1 MIYPSWRVTQQT
13 NRGTRNQISHGTT
26 VTATTQGKG
35 SDNYHTV
42 EPLQQTH
49 GRTLQQWQHP
59 IANAATVRGKAAIA
73 KVTAAS
79 TEVTAA
85 QQIREGCG

>member
-1 MIYPSWRVTQQT
+1 M
-13 NRGTRNQISHGTT
+13 
-26 VTATTQGKG
+26 AATQGKG
-35 SDNYHTV
+35 SNNYHTV
-42 EPLQQTH
+42 GP
-49 GRTLQQWQHP
+49 LQQWQHP
-59 IANAATVRGKAAIA
+59 TAANFSNLANATTVRESSYSL